1 MSVAKEIILQRRKIM
16 NVRQTLQEP
25 YTPALAKAPASHMDI
40 CDDTQFGSTIYISWM
55 LWQIIL
61 ISAALVPLFLRN
73 WDRVWIEK
81 KWLTFSYTYSLLR
94 RQVNFSLANIT
105 GSYMYIIQKWTA
117 LSMLLIDIEICKFGL
132 PKNMSLF
139 FSKQTLVQSICMPEL
154 AKHHMD
160 EFQILVAHM
169 CSRSTLAK
177 ISKEKFL
184 QSMQK
189 NVQCKSHMKLQKNS
203 YSALSENII
212 T

>member
-1 MSVAKEIILQRRKIM
+1 MNSIIYA
-16 NVRQTLQEP
+16 V
-25 YTPALAKAPASHMDI
+25 
-40 CDDTQFGSTIYISWM
+40 
-55 LWQIIL
+55 
-61 ISAALVPLFLRN
+61 
-73 WDRVWIEK
+73 
-81 KWLTFSYTYSLLR
+81 LL
-94 RQVNFSLANIT
+94 L
-105 GSYMYIIQKWTA
+105 
-117 LSMLLIDIEICKFGL
+117 DIEICKLGL

-160 EFQILVAHM
+160 KFQILVAHM